1 MRPVNLIPLD
11 QRRGD
16 TAPVRTGPLAYIVVG
31 FLAVTLLA
39 VVAVVMLG
47 NSVDDKRA
55 EVASLE
61 AQAAEAQARAQA
73 LSPYVSFQQ
82 LRDAR
87 VETVGSLARSRFDWE
102 RVIRE
107 VTRLIPRSVWL
118 QNMTGTVRPDVQLD
132 SGAGIALRSSVPGP
146 ALELTG
152 CARAQTD
159 IARLIA
165 AINDV
170 DGVTRVTAVNGIKP
184 SDGGGDSGAEGGGS
198 SIGTCPASTPSFQ
211 LVAAFD
217 EIAVPATPGAP
228 GAAVTP
234 PSSTVPTSGADG
246 TAQGPGTAGEQPT
259 TAPTLTPGG

>member
-16 TAPVRTGPLAYIVVG
+16 TAPVRTGPLAYVVVG
-31 FLAVTLLA
+31 FLAA
-39 VVAVVMLG
+39 VLVAVIAVVMLG
-47 NSVDDKRA
+47 NSIDGKRA

-61 AQAAEAQARAQA
+61 AQAAETQARAQA

-87 VETVGSLARSRFDWE
+87 VETIGSLARSRFDWE

-107 VTRLIPRSVWL
+107 VTKLIPRSVWL

-170 DGVTRVTAVNGIKP
+170 DGVTRVTAVNGIKAGEG
-184 SDGGGDSGAEGGGS
+184 SGGGAEGAGGS
-198 SIGTCPASTPSFQ
+198 VGACPASTPSFQ

-217 EIAVPATPGAP
+217 EIAVPETPGAP
-228 GAAVTP
+228 GAAVMP
-234 PSSTVPTSGADG
+234 PSSTVPTSGESG
-246 TAQGPGTAGEQPT
+246 VAQGPGTAGEQPA

>member
-16 TAPVRTGPLAYIVVG
+16 AAPVRTGPLAYIIVG
-31 FLAVTLLA
+31 FLGLALAAVI
-39 VVAVVMLG
+39 AVVMLG
-47 NSVDDKRA
+47 NSVDDKQA

-61 AQAAEAQARAQA
+61 SQAAETQARAQA

-87 VETVGSLARSRFDWE
+87 AETVGSLARSRFDWE

-107 VTRLIPRSVWL
+107 VTRLIPHSVWL

-170 DGVTRVTAVNGIKP
+170 DGVTRVTAVNGIK
-184 SDGGGDSGAEGGGS
+184 SSSAGGGGAEGSGS
-198 SIGTCPASTPSFQ
+198 ADSCPASTPSFQ
-211 LVAAFD
+211 LLAAFD
-217 EIAVPATPGAP
+217 EIAMPETPGGP

-234 PSSTVPTSGADG
+234 PSSGTPTSGGGA
-246 TAQGPGTAGEQPT
+246 AQGPGTAGEQP
-259 TAPTLTPGG
+259 AAPPTLTPGG

>member
-11 QRRGD
+11 QRRGE

-31 FLAVTLLA
+31 FLAVVLA
-39 VVAVVMLG
+39 AVIAVFTLG
-47 NSVDDKRA
+47 NSVEGKEA
-55 EVASLE
+55 EVATLE
-61 AQAAEAQARAQA
+61 AQAAESQARAQA

-82 LRDAR
+82 LRDSR

-107 VTRLIPRSVWL
+107 VTRLIPHNVWL
-118 QNMTGTVRPDVQLD
+118 QNMTGTVRPDVQVENA
-132 SGAGIALRSSVPGP
+132 AGVPLRSSVPGP
-146 ALELTG
+146 ALELAG

-165 AINDV
+165 SINDV

-184 SDGGGDSGAEGGGS
+184 TGASGESGSSGGAEGASGGAS
-198 SIGTCPASTPSFQ
+198 TCPASSPSFQ

-217 EIAVPATPGAP
+217 AIAVPEVPGAE
-228 GAAVTP
+228 TMP
-234 PSSTVPTSGADG
+234 PASTETG
-246 TAQGPGTAGEQPT
+246 TAQGPGSSATEASTPT
-259 TAPTLTPGG
+259 TLPGG

>member
-11 QRRGD
+11 QRRGES
-16 TAPVRTGPLAYIVVG
+16 APVRTGPLAYIVIG
-31 FLAVTLLA
+31 TLAAILA
-39 VVAVVMLG
+39 AVIAVFMLG
-47 NSVDDKRA
+47 NSIDGKKT

-61 AQAAEAQARAQA
+61 AQAAEAEARAQA

-107 VTRLIPRSVWL
+107 VTRLIPHNVWL
-118 QNMTGTVRPDVQLD
+118 QNMTGTVRPDVQVEN
-132 SGAGIALRSSVPGP
+132 GAGISLRGSVPGP
-146 ALELTG
+146 ALELAG

-165 AINDV
+165 SINDV

-184 SDGGGDSGAEGGGS
+184 TGASGTGGAEGGEEGAGALS
-198 SIGTCPASTPSFQ
+198 CPASSPSFQ

-217 EIAVPATPGAP
+217 AIAVP
-228 GAAVTP
+228 
-234 PSSTVPTSGADG
+234 TVPGE
-246 TAQGPGTAGEQPT
+246 PGTAVVPPT
-259 TAPTLTPGG
+259 TGETAEGPGDTGAEPTTPTTLTPGG

>member
-16 TAPVRTGPLAYIVVG
+16 SAPVRTGPLAYIVVG
-31 FLAVTLLA
+31 FLAVALFA
-39 VVAVVMLG
+39 VIAVVMLG

-55 EVASLE
+55 EVTSLE
-61 AQAAEAQARAQA
+61 AQVAETEARAQA

-87 VETVGSLARSRFDWE
+87 VETIGSLARSRFDWE

-107 VTRLIPRSVWL
+107 VTKLIPHTVWL

-146 ALELTG
+146 ALELAG
-152 CARAQTD
+152 CARSQTD
-159 IARLIA
+159 IARLIN

-170 DGVTRVTAVNGIKP
+170 DGVSRVTAVNGIKGTG
-184 SDGGGDSGAEGGGS
+184 SSGGDAEGAGGS
-198 SIGTCPASTPSFQ
+198 TGACPASSPSFQ

-217 EIAVPATPGAP
+217 EIAVPETPGSP

-234 PSSTVPTSGADG
+234 PPSTVPTSGDGG

-259 TAPTLTPGG
+259 APPTLTPGG

>member
-16 TAPVRTGPLAYIVVG
+16 AAPVRTGPLAYVVIG
-31 FLAVTLLA
+31 FLVVALVAVT
-39 VVAVVMLG
+39 AVVMMG
-47 NSVDDKRA
+47 NSIDDKKA
-55 EVASLE
+55 EAAGLE
-61 AQAAEAQARAQA
+61 AQAAETQARAQA

-87 VETVGSLARSRFDWE
+87 VETIGSLARSRFDWE

-107 VTRLIPRSVWL
+107 VTKLIPRSVWL

-146 ALELTG
+146 ALELAG

-184 SDGGGDSGAEGGGS
+184 TGDSGGGAESAGGS
-198 SIGTCPASTPSFQ
+198 VGACPPSTPSFQ

-217 EIAVPATPGAP
+217 EIAVPEIPGAP

-234 PSSTVPTSGADG
+234 APSSVPTATESG
-246 TAQGPGTAGEQPT
+246 TAQGPGTSGEEST
-259 TAPTLTPGG
+259 TPPTLTPGG